1 MPDPGQPGTDPS
13 SARAAAPAGA
23 AGAYATVAQRSRGWP
38 IAWGVI
44 LIVCGILAVLMPEV
58 AALATAV
65 VFAWLL
71 IIGGIG
77 EIAYAVHTRGHAGL
91 GWKLASG
98 ILTLVLGIAILV
110 LPLAGV
116 ASLAL
121 LVGAFLF
128 VGGISRAMLAWRMRP
143 LRGWGW
149 VLFDGLLS
157 IVIAVLIAA
166 GWPQSS
172 LAFIGLLTGFTL
184 IITGVW
190 RLMLRP
196 PAQTS

>member
-1 MPDPGQPGTDPS
+1 MANANEIPTPHAPTD
-13 SARAAAPAGA
+13 
-23 AGAYATVAQRSRGWP
+23 ATGNHGWQL
-38 IAWGVI
+38 AWGVL
-44 LIVCGILAVLMPEV
+44 LIVSGILAVLMPGI
-58 AALATAV
+58 AALATALI
-65 VFAWLL
+65 FAWLL
-71 IIGGIG
+71 IFGGAF
-77 EIAYAVHTRGHAGL
+77 EIAYAVQTRSKGGF

-128 VGGISRAMLAWRMRP
+128 AGGITRTMLAFRIKP
-143 LRGWGW
+143 QRGWGW
-149 VLFDGLLS
+149 ILFDGLLS
-157 IVIAVLIAA
+157 IGLAIFIAI

-184 IITGVW
+184 IMTGIW
-190 RLMLRP
+190 RIMLRRSVSP
-196 PAQTS
+196 